1 MSLEIEKKYLNP
13 DLEDVCRRLCA
24 HGATYHSCHFEENWL
39 FDTPDR
45 SLRSS
50 NILLRLR
57 RANGGTLTVKKK
69 PDSTVSTVPPVA
81 RFKVLE
87 ELETQVE
94 DLASMHT
101 ILEIL
106 GYVTVFRYEKVR
118 ATWQWESCTI
128 CLDALP
134 FTQVVEL
141 EGAPESIERA
151 ANQFGLDTLETSTR
165 NYMQM
170 YQDHCR
176 SKGLQPNDRFLFPET
191 QQAALRACAE
201 EITTH
206 VTPCAVFQQRVL
218 QGA

>member
-13 DLEDVCRRLCA
+13 DLEAVCQRLWA
-24 HGATYHSCHFEENWL
+24 RGARFRSCHFEENWL

-69 PDSTVSTVPPVA
+69 PEHAAPPVPT
-81 RFKVLE
+81 FKVLE

-94 DLASMHT
+94 DAATMHT
-101 ILEIL
+101 ILELL
-106 GYVTVFRYEKVR
+106 GYVTVFHYEKFR
-118 ATWQWESCTI
+118 AMWQWESCTI
-128 CLDALP
+128 CLDTLP

-141 EGAPESIERA
+141 EGTPESIGRA
-151 ANQFGLDTLETSTR
+151 ATRFGLDTLESSAK
-165 NYMQM
+165 NYIQL
-170 YQDHCR
+170 YRDHCR
-176 SKGLQPNDRFLFPET
+176 SRGVHPNDRFLFPET
-191 QQAALRACAE
+191 QQAALRACAVE
-201 EITTH
+201 MTNH
-206 VTPCAVFQQRVL
+206 VTPCAVFQRRVL